1 MVSASK
7 PTLIATPQVKNLSLS
22 WPLILVVILAIVRGV
37 LYLSIFPP
45 FLAPDEAAH
54 FEAIRLI
61 GQEKKWPTAE
71 VYATTPMHPEMIP
84 TFEKYRIWY
93 LANQDPSNQNVGL
106 TTGLFTDYYAAQIS
120 AGAVRANSYLMLY
133 HLTLAPLSAAT
144 ASFDLTTQVY
154 LLRFVSVLFTAA
166 TVVIAWITVKTIFPA
181 QPGLALAVVSFIT
194 LWPMHTHVGASV
206 TVDPLA
212 ELLASAFFL
221 LLVKIWVNGFSLLK
235 AVGVVSLMALTLLTK
250 PTTFFLLPSLA
261 AALIVFLGCR
271 LKWPPRLT
279 NGLLVLLVGVT
290 LIGSILLH
298 QYSDGGRRV
307 LLLLATPFNLPA
319 WEDLVTDRPLS
330 FYVGAL
336 NFAVLSFAGLFGWSN
351 IHIPWVWV
359 RWWAVGLFLM
369 GLGSLIFCYQCLL
382 RPIREE
388 YSTRQ
393 RSILIFLLL
402 ALILSL
408 IGVATPIIGSES
420 SSWGIHSRYY
430 FPAIIP
436 LALYLYLGFRQ
447 LFPGGWRN
455 FALPVWIVGWFT
467 YDCVVLF
474 IVILPYLYS

>member
-1 MVSASK
+1 MVSAGK
-7 PTLIATPQVKNLSLS
+7 PTLIATPQARHLSLS
-22 WPLILVVILAIVRGV
+22 WTLILVVILAIVRGV

-45 FLAPDEAAH
+45 FLAPDEPAH

-61 GQEKKWPTAE
+61 GQEKKWPTVE
-71 VYATTPMHPEMIP
+71 VYATTPMHPEMVS

-93 LANQDPSNQNVGL
+93 LANQDSSNQNLGL

-166 TVVIAWITVKTIFPA
+166 TVVIAWFTVRTIFPA

-194 LWPMHTHVGASV
+194 LWPMRTHVGASV
-206 TVDPLA
+206 TVDSLA

-221 LLVKIWVNGFSLLK
+221 LLVKIWINGFSLLK
-235 AVGVVSLMALTLLTK
+235 AAGLVSLVALALLTK

-261 AALIVFLGCR
+261 AALTVFLGRR
-271 LKWPPRLT
+271 LKWSPRLT
-279 NGLLVLLVGVT
+279 AGLLALLVGLT

-298 QYSDGGRRV
+298 QYSSGGRQV
-307 LLLLATPFNLPA
+307 FSLLATPFNLPA

-359 RWWAVGLFLM
+359 RWWAVGLFLV
-369 GLGSLIFCYQCLL
+369 GLGSSIFCYQSLL
-382 RPIREE
+382 GPAREE
-388 YSTRQ
+388 HSQ
-393 RSILIFLLL
+393 QQKSILIFLLL
-402 ALILSL
+402 ALIFSL
-408 IGVATPIIGSES
+408 IGVVTPIIGSES

-447 LFPGGWRN
+447 LFPRRWRK
-455 FALPVWIVGWFT
+455 FTLPVWVVGWFT
-467 YDCVVLF
+467 YDWVVLF

>member
-1 MVSASK
+1 MVSAGK
-7 PTLIATPQVKNLSLS
+7 PTLIATPQTKNLSLS
-22 WPLILVVILAIVRGV
+22 WPLILVVTLTIVRGV

-71 VYATTPMHPEMIP
+71 VYATTPMHPEMVP

-93 LANQDPSNQNVGL
+93 LANQDSSNQNLGL

-133 HLTLAPLSAAT
+133 HLTLAPLSAAI

-181 QPGLALAVVSFIT
+181 QPELALAVISFIT

-206 TVDPLA
+206 TVDSLA

-221 LLVKIWVNGFSLLK
+221 LLVKIWVKGFSLLK
-235 AVGVVSLMALTLLTK
+235 AVGLVSLMALALLTK

-261 AALIVFLGCR
+261 AALTVFLGRR
-271 LKWPPRLT
+271 LKWSPWLT
-279 NGLLVLLVGVT
+279 AGLLALLVGLT
-290 LIGSILLH
+290 LVGSILLH
-298 QYSDGGRRV
+298 QYSGGGRQV
-307 LLLLATPFNLPA
+307 FSLLATPFNLPA

-369 GLGSLIFCYQCLL
+369 GLGSSIFCYQSLL
-382 RPIREE
+382 GPAREE
-388 YSTRQ
+388 HSQ
-393 RSILIFLLL
+393 QQKSILIFLLL
-402 ALILSL
+402 ALIFSL
-408 IGVATPIIGSES
+408 IGVVTPIIGSES

-447 LFPGGWRN
+447 LFPRPWRK
-455 FALPVWIVGWFT
+455 FTLPVWVVGWFI
-467 YDCVVLF
+467 YDCAVLF

>member
-1 MVSASK
+1 MVSAGK
-7 PTLIATPQVKNLSLS
+7 PTLITIPQTKNLSLS
-22 WPLILVVILAIVRGV
+22 WPLILVVILTIVRGV

-71 VYATTPMHPEMIP
+71 VYATTPMHPEMVP

-93 LANQDPSNQNVGL
+93 LANQDSSSQNVGL

-144 ASFDLTTQVY
+144 TSFDLTTQVY

-166 TVVIAWITVKTIFPA
+166 TVVIAWITVRTVFPA
-181 QPGLALAVVSFIT
+181 QSGLALAVVSFIT

-221 LLVKIWVNGFSLLK
+221 LLVKIWINRFSLLK
-235 AVGVVSLMALTLLTK
+235 AVGLVSLLAVALLTK

-261 AALIVFLGCR
+261 AALTVFLGRR
-271 LKWPPRLT
+271 LKWSPRLT
-279 NGLLVLLVGVT
+279 AGLLAVLVGST
-290 LIGSILLH
+290 LVGSLLLH
-298 QYSDGGRRV
+298 QYSGGGRQV
-307 LLLLATPFNLPA
+307 LSLLATPFNLPA
-319 WEDLVTDRPLS
+319 WEDLVTNRPLS

-359 RWWAVGLFLM
+359 RWWAVGLFLI
-369 GLGSLIFCYQCLL
+369 GLGSSIFCYQSLL
-382 RPIREE
+382 GPAREE
-388 YSTRQ
+388 YSIRQ
-393 RSILIFLLL
+393 KSILIFLLV
-402 ALILSL
+402 ALIFSL
-408 IGVATPIIGSES
+408 IGVVTPIIGSES

-447 LFPGGWRN
+447 LFPRSWRK
-455 FALPVWIVGWFT
+455 FALPVWVVGWFT

-474 IVILPYLYS
+474 IIILPYLYS